1 MWEAI
6 YHKVNNNNNNNN
18 TKKKS
23 QGEALNW
30 CRKFSHCKK
39 KIKKIGVCLL
49 IIILEYNKGIS
60 HVFKRQVSI
69 YSKLNFYLNLNF
81 IKSHVF
87 HWQATKKGVSQ
98 IAWKPKE
105 VKTNVVTVCVQHS

>member
-6 YHKVNNNNNNNN
+6 YHKVNKNNNN

-30 CRKFSHCKK
+30 CRKFSHCNFFFL
-39 KIKKIGVCLL
+39 KKIGVCLL

-60 HVFKRQVSI
+60 HVYKRQVSI

-87 HWQATKKGVSQ
+87 H
-98 IAWKPKE
+98 
-105 VKTNVVTVCVQHS
+105 